1 MKLRL
6 ENKEV
11 FAMPFKIGDRVRFV
25 WVDGVSPDDLRDY
38 HGFMVVITDI
48 DLLDPD
54 HLYEGEFLLDRRDSP
69 KGEAGE
75 VFFSESELAIAS

>member
-1 MKLRL
+1 
-6 ENKEV
+6 
-11 FAMPFKIGDRVRFV
+11 
-25 WVDGVSPDDLRDY
+25 
-38 HGFMVVITDI
+38 MVVITDI